1 MGSKMVGII
10 ILLFLIRLICNI
22 KAATDFAVAVFVY
35 NGV

>member
-10 ILLFLIRLICNI
+10 IFLFLIRLICIIN
-22 KAATDFAVAVFVY
+22 AATDFAVAVFVY